1 MGGPFQYQSQQ
12 EDVKR
17 QRRQVRWVLEALKA
31 GQETQPLARREAAAV
46 MVEESARRN
55 AREMME

>member
-12 EDVKR
+12 EDVKQ
-17 QRRQVRWVLEALKA
+17 QRRQVRWELEALKA
-31 GQETQPLARREAAAV
+31 GQETQPEARREAAAV

-55 AREMME
+55 ARGMME